1 MSDIVKYHN
10 DFNKIKLPS
19 FTEQEQNLL
28 CFFAYKNKRK
38 AKR

>member
-1 MSDIVKYHN
+1 MSEIVKYHN

-28 CFFAYKNKRK
+28 YGILLKIK
-38 AKR
+38 